1 MKDYLRDD
9 LSDEEKSFIYGIIR
23 KTSLK
28 FIRNLIKIK
37 QNEILYLD
45 SDDAPEE
52 LLIDDN
58 SNNFVDKIL
67 ESKILRGI
75 SDLKI
80 FSKYEKEQIVK
91 TLENIALEAGLKK
104 FITPLTFNEKLV
116 VFLLYVENYQVN
128 EVATLLDV
136 TRMSI
141 WKRQKSIK
149 RKIEKVKESIDNG
162 R

>member
-1 MKDYLRDD
+1 MKDYLRDN

-28 FIRNLIKIK
+28 FIRNLIKVK

-58 SNNFVDKIL
+58 SNN
-67 ESKILRGI
+67 I